1 MKKLILILFVT
12 MSLGSFAQQD
22 ALFSQYMFNK
32 LVLNPAYAGTRETI
46 SATVVGRRQWTGLD
60 GGPETATFTVH
71 GPLRNRKVG
80 LGLYVYTDQLGPMK
94 SYGIMTTYSYIIQV
108 GQKGKLSFGLQAG
121 IKHTDID
128 WSLIS
133 MPDNNDLIQNAQ
145 VKKKLVPDVN
155 FGLYYYTDKFYV
167 GLSSKHLIEEDFIV
181 VETEDKDVYATLL
194 RHFYGMAGVAIPLG
208 DRLVLKPSTLVKYV
222 KNAPVQVDLNL
233 NLLIN
238 KVLWIGAS
246 YRTERTAVFLAELIV
261 SQKLRIGYSYDVFL
275 NDLHQYTQGSHEI
288 MLGYDFP
295 LFKNRMLT
303 PRYF

>member
-1 MKKLILILFVT
+1 MKKLVLILFVL

-46 SATVVGRRQWTGLD
+46 SATIVGRRQWVGID

-80 LGLYVYTDQLGPMK
+80 LGLYVYTDQLGPLV
-94 SYGIMTTYSYIIQV
+94 SYGIMTNYSYIIQV

-128 WSLIS
+128 WNLVS
-133 MPDNNDLIQNAQ
+133 MPDGNDLIQSSQ

-155 FGLYYYTDKFYV
+155 FGLYYYTDIFYV
-167 GLSSKHLIEEDFIV
+167 GLSSKHLIEEDFII
-181 VETEDKDVYATLL
+181 VETPDKDVYATLL

-222 KNAPVQVDLNL
+222 KNAPLQVDLNL

-238 KVLWIGAS
+238 KVLWVGVS
-246 YRTERTAVFLAELIV
+246 YRTERTAVFLAELVV

-275 NDLHQYTQGSHEI
+275 NELRQYNKGSHEI

>member
-1 MKKLILILFVT
+1 MKKLVLILFVF
-12 MSLGSFAQQD
+12 MSLGGFAQQD

-46 SATVVGRRQWTGLD
+46 SATIVGRRQWVGID
-60 GGPETATFTVH
+60 GGPETATFTIH

-80 LGLYVYTDQLGPMK
+80 LGLYVYTDQLGPLV
-94 SYGIMTTYSYIIQV
+94 SYGIMTNYSYIIQV

-128 WSLIS
+128 WNLIS
-133 MPDNNDLIQNAQ
+133 MPDDNDLIQNSQ

-181 VETEDKDVYATLL
+181 VETPDKDVYATLL

-208 DRLVLKPSTLVKYV
+208 DRLVIKPSTLVKYV

-246 YRTERTAVFLAELIV
+246 YRTERTAVFLAELVV

-275 NDLHQYTQGSHEI
+275 NELRQYNKGSHEI

>member
-1 MKKLILILFVT
+1 MKKLVLILFVF
-12 MSLGSFAQQD
+12 MSLGGFAQQD

-46 SATVVGRRQWTGLD
+46 SATIVGRRQWVGID

-80 LGLYVYTDQLGPMK
+80 LGLYVYTDQLGPLV
-94 SYGIMTTYSYIIQV
+94 SYGIMTNYSYIIQV

-128 WSLIS
+128 WNLIS
-133 MPDNNDLIQNAQ
+133 MPDDNDLIRNSQ

-181 VETEDKDVYATLL
+181 VETPDKDVYATLL

-208 DRLVLKPSTLVKYV
+208 DRLVIKPSTLVKYV

-246 YRTERTAVFLAELIV
+246 YRTERTAVFLAELVV

-275 NDLHQYTQGSHEI
+275 NELRQYNKGSHEI